1 MYRNDIVNNNML
13 ILNDYS
19 IICRIPRENE
29 NMVTRKATPKYAAF
43 IQLKKLIEKAKNF
56 AFSGKAPAEGTLRNV
71 ARALALLGQIRL

>member
-1 MYRNDIVNNNML
+1 
-13 ILNDYS
+13 
-19 IICRIPRENE
+19 
-29 NMVTRKATPKYAAF
+29 MVTRKATPKYAAF